1 MDIGLSL
8 LEISEAHRLNKEQHG
23 QLRKLSGL
31 DVAPLNLTRLS
42 RVSLAIVAASL
53 IGLGIIFWIA
63 ANWDSLGRAGRFILL
78 QGVVVIMCIGTYARP
93 TARAPLG
100 LLALLAIGAVFAHF
114 GQTYQTG
121 ADPWQLFALWA
132 ALGLPLCLSVRHDAL
147 WTPWAL
153 IAMTALSL
161 WLHAST
167 GHRWAL
173 RASDLPYQ
181 AAVCIGAFAVTALL
195 SPLCARWTGAG
206 LLSMRVCVALAVLS
220 VGLIGIAGL
229 FNSSITGQYWLALCV
244 LAMAAAAFM
253 SRRLFDLFPLSAIG
267 LALNILLIGVLAYV
281 LHSIFGRW
289 SIGQLFFI
297 GLAAAGLLAGTVS
310 LILKLAARAQ
320 TNGGLQ

>member
-8 LEISEAHRLNKEQHG
+8 LEISEAHRLNIEQHK

-31 DVAPLNLTRLS
+31 DDAPLNLTRLS
-42 RVSLAIVAASL
+42 RLSLAIMAASL

-63 ANWDSLGRAGRFILL
+63 ANWDSLGRAGRFTLL
-78 QGVVVIMCIGTYARP
+78 QGVVVVMCIGAYARP
-93 TARAPLG
+93 AARVPLG

-132 ALGLPLCLSVRHDAL
+132 LLGLPLCLAVRHDAL

-181 AAVCIGAFAVTALL
+181 AAACIGALAVTALL

-220 VGLIGIAGL
+220 ITLIGLAGL
-229 FNSSITGQYWLALCV
+229 FNSWVTGQYWLALCV
-244 LAMAAAAFM
+244 FAAAAAAFM
-253 SRRLFDLFPLSAIG
+253 SPRLFDLFPLSAIG
-267 LALNILLIGVLAYV
+267 LALNILLIGLFAHVLE
-281 LHSIFGRW
+281 SIFGSW

-310 LILKLAARAQ
+310 FILKLAARAQ
-320 TNGGLQ
+320 KNGGLQ

>member
-8 LEISEAHRLNKEQHG
+8 LEISEAHRLNKEQHR

-31 DVAPLNLTRLS
+31 DDAPLNLTRVS
-42 RVSLAIVAASL
+42 RIGLAIMAASL
-53 IGLGIIFWIA
+53 IGLGIIFWIS

-78 QGVVVIMCIGTYARP
+78 EGVVMIMCIGAYARP
-93 TARAPLG
+93 AARVPLG

-132 ALGLPLCLSVRHDAL
+132 LLGLPLCLAVRHDAL
-147 WTPWAL
+147 WTPWVL

-167 GHRWAL
+167 GHRWTLGAG
-173 RASDLPYQ
+173 DLPYQ
-181 AAVCIGAFAVTALL
+181 AAACIGAFAFTALL
-195 SPLCARWTGAG
+195 SPLCVRWTGAG

-220 VGLIGIAGL
+220 VALVGMAGV
-229 FNSSITGQYWLALCV
+229 FNSSVTGQYWLALCI
-244 LAMAAAAFM
+244 LAVAAAAFM

-267 LALNILLIGVLAYV
+267 LALNILLVGLFAHV
-281 LHSIFGRW
+281 LHSIFGSW

-320 TNGGLQ
+320 ASGGLQ